1 MDERERAV
9 QVELAAEGDVDALQR
24 LVVHYHAP
32 LRGMLEAHMEPAVR
46 RHLDPDD
53 VLQDTYVAAFK
64 RVAGCTFDGP
74 GAFYRWLETIAV
86 NQLKDHQRALKRQ
99 KRDVGRQL
107 TGLPRTSTT
116 YPDLVHRLASPD
128 GTPSRQMAKHEAAA
142 AVMSCLARLTDDQ
155 RRVVKMRF
163 LEGRPVAEVAAA
175 LGKSEPAV
183 HMLCHRGLKQLRKLM
198 VSISRYLTGT

>member
-9 QVELAAEGDVDALQR
+9 QVELASEGDVDALQR

-74 GAFYRWLETIAV
+74 GAFYKWLETIAV

-107 TGLPRTSTT
+107 TGPPRASST
-116 YPDLVHRLASPD
+116 YPDLVHRLTSPD
-128 GTPSRQMAKHEAAA
+128 IPIEFSRGSLRVAVVTARSMGSAKRLHPSFARGHSRESCAVSGCIRSIGRRQL
-142 AVMSCLARLTDDQ
+142 SRSRT
-155 RRVVKMRF
+155 RRN
-163 LEGRPVAEVAAA
+163 AT
-175 LGKSEPAV
+175 
-183 HMLCHRGLKQLRKLM
+183 HRRN
-198 VSISRYLTGT
+198 